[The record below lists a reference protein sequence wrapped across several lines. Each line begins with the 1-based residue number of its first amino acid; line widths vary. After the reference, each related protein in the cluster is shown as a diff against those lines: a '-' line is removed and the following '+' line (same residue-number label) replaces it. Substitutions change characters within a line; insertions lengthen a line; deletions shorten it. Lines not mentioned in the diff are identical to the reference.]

1 MQCNLNLSEKTIE
14 ALDDMAMRGGWSRS
28 KVADIVLSTALGV
41 EGASAPELFKFIAG
55 GIVANKTVPG
65 EERAALVDG

>member
-14 ALDDMAMRGGWSRS
+14 ALDDMARRGGWSRS
-28 KVADIVLSTALGV
+28 KVADMVISTALGV
-41 EGASAPELFKFIAG
+41 EGASAPEFFRFMAS
-55 GIVANKTVPG
+55 GIMANKSLSG

>member
-14 ALDDMAMRGGWSRS
+14 ALDDMARRGGWSRS

-55 GIVANKTVPG
+55 GIVANKSLSG